1 MLPKILNKTSILIVL
16 SQKGDTFVPI
26 MKTKLS
32 VINKKAKFEYEF
44 LQTEV
49 CGIQLVGSE
58 VKSIRQGKVSISEGY
73 CYFKDGELFV
83 KGMNISDYGFG
94 SFHET
99 VRDRKL
105 LLKRKELNDLESKL
119 INGLTIVPYRIFLND
134 KGLIKMEIAL
144 SKGKKIHDK
153 RESIKSRDIDRDMK
167 RIQV

>member
-1 MLPKILNKTSILIVL
+1 VNNK
-16 SQKGDTFVPI
+16 
-26 MKTKLS
+26 
-32 VINKKAKFEYEF
+32 ARFEYEF
-44 LQTEV
+44 IQTEV

-105 LLKRKELNDLESKL
+105 LLKRKELNGLETKL
-119 INGLTIVPYRIFLND
+119 INGLTIVPYRVFLNE

-144 SKGKKIHDK
+144 AKGKKIHDK
-153 RESIKSRDIDRDMK
+153 RETIKNRDLDRDMK
-167 RIQV
+167 RI

>member
-1 MLPKILNKTSILIVL
+1 MKKSINI
-16 SQKGDTFVPI
+16 
-26 MKTKLS
+26 
-32 VINKKAKFEYEF
+32 INKKAKFEYEF

-119 INGLTIVPYRIFLND
+119 INGLTIVPYRVFLND

-153 RESIKSRDIDRDMK
+153 KNSIKERDIDRDMK
-167 RIQV
+167 REIKF

>member
-1 MLPKILNKTSILIVL
+1 MKKSINI
-16 SQKGDTFVPI
+16 
-26 MKTKLS
+26 
-32 VINKKAKFEYEF
+32 INKKAKFEYEF

-49 CGIQLVGSE
+49 CGIQLLGSE

-105 LLKRKELNDLESKL
+105 LLKRKELNGLETKL
-119 INGLTIVPYRIFLND
+119 INGLTIVPYRVFLND

-144 SKGKKIHDK
+144 AKGKKIHDK
-153 RESIKSRDIDRDMK
+153 RETIKNRDIDRDMK
-167 RIQV
+167 RI

>member
-1 MLPKILNKTSILIVL
+1 MKKSINI
-16 SQKGDTFVPI
+16 
-26 MKTKLS
+26 
-32 VINKKAKFEYEF
+32 INKKARFEYEF

-49 CGIQLVGSE
+49 CGLQLVGSE

-73 CYFKDGELFV
+73 CYFNEGELFV

-105 LLKRKELNDLESKL
+105 LLKRKELNSLESKL
-119 INGLTIVPYRIFLND
+119 MNGLTIVPYRVFINE

-144 SKGKKIHDK
+144 AKGKKIHDK

-167 RIQV
+167 RNINN

>member
-1 MLPKILNKTSILIVL
+1 MYYLC
-16 SQKGDTFVPI
+16 F
-26 MKTKLS
+26 MKKS
-32 VINKKAKFEYEF
+32 VNIINKKAKFEYEF

-105 LLKRKELNDLESKL
+105 LLKRKELNGLETKL
-119 INGLTIVPYRIFLND
+119 INGLTIVPYRVFLNE

-144 SKGKKIHDK
+144 AKGKKIHDK
-153 RESIKSRDIDRDMK
+153 RETIKNRDLDRDMK
-167 RIQV
+167 RF

>member
-1 MLPKILNKTSILIVL
+1 MIRKIINI
-16 SQKGDTFVPI
+16 
-26 MKTKLS
+26 
-32 VINKKAKFEYEF
+32 INKRAKFEYEF
-44 LQTEV
+44 IQTEV

-105 LLKRKELNDLESKL
+105 LLKRKELNGLETKL
-119 INGLTIVPYRIFLND
+119 INGLTIVPYRVFLND

-144 SKGKKIHDK
+144 AKGKKIHDK
-153 RESIKSRDIDRDMK
+153 RETIKNLDLDRDIKRDFK
-167 RIQV
+167 

>member
-1 MLPKILNKTSILIVL
+1 MKKSINIV
-16 SQKGDTFVPI
+16 
-26 MKTKLS
+26 
-32 VINKKAKFEYEF
+32 NKKARFEYEF
-44 LQTEV
+44 LQTEIV
-49 CGIQLVGSE
+49 GIQLVGSE

-119 INGLTIVPYRIFLND
+119 INGLTIVPYRVFLND

-167 RIQV
+167 RNQI

>member
-1 MLPKILNKTSILIVL
+1 MKKSINIV
-16 SQKGDTFVPI
+16 
-26 MKTKLS
+26 
-32 VINKKAKFEYEF
+32 NKKARFEYEF

-73 CYFKDGELFV
+73 CYFKDGELFI

-105 LLKRKELNDLESKL
+105 LLKRKELNGLESKL
-119 INGLTIVPYRIFLND
+119 INGLTIVPYRVFLND
-134 KGLIKMEIAL
+134 KGLIKMEIVLA
-144 SKGKKIHDK
+144 KGKKIHDK
-153 RESIKSRDIDRDMK
+153 RETIKNRDIDRDMK
-167 RIQV
+167 RTI